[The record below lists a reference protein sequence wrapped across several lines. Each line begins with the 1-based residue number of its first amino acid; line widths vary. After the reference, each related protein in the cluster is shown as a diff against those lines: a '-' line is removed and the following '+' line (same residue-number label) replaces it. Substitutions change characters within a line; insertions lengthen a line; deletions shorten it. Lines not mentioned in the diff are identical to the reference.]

1 MAVTN
6 KSMRC
11 RGRVL
16 EFGRIP
22 LFMGIVNVTPDSFSD
37 GGLFLDP
44 ERAAGH
50 AGRLLDEGAAIVDLG
65 GESTRPGSQPVS
77 PEEEI
82 RRVVP
87 VIEKIRRA
95 RPGCFI
101 SVDTRHSATAR
112 AVLEAGADI
121 INDVSGLRDPAMA
134 ATVAEFDAGL
144 VIMHMRGTPVDMQSP
159 ENLIYD
165 DVIREVCEF
174 LGERVQ
180 SALDNHVKRTN
191 ILIDP
196 GIGFS
201 KNLEA
206 NRQLIG
212 HIDRFRVLGL
222 PLLAGPCRKKFIGQ
236 VLEIDDPAER
246 IFGTAGVAA
255 WLAAQ
260 GVEVLRVH
268 DVRQIREAVA
278 MFMWCGGK

>member
-65 GESTRPGSQPVS
+65 GESTRSGSQPVS

-222 PLLAGPCRKKFIGQ
+222 PLLAGPCRKTFIGQ

>member
-37 GGLFLDP
+37 GGLFFDP

-87 VIEKIRRA
+87 VVEKIRRA
-95 RPGCFI
+95 RSGCFI

-134 ATVAEFDAGL
+134 ATAAEFDAGL
-144 VIMHMRGTPVDMQSP
+144 VIMHMRGTPIDMQSP

-222 PLLAGPCRKKFIGQ
+222 PLLVGPCRKKFIGQ

-246 IFGTAGVAA
+246 VFGTAGVAA

>member
-1 MAVTN
+1 
-6 KSMRC
+6 MRC

-87 VIEKIRRA
+87 VVEKIRRA

>member
-11 RGRVL
+11 CGRVL

-87 VIEKIRRA
+87 VVEKIRRA

-174 LGERVQ
+174 LGERV
-180 SALDNHVKRTN
+180 RTN

>member
-37 GGLFLDP
+37 GGLFFDP

-87 VIEKIRRA
+87 VVEKIRRA

>member
-11 RGRVL
+11 RGRIL
-16 EFGRIP
+16 EFGRLP
-22 LFMGIVNVTPDSFSD
+22 LFMGIVNITPDSFSD
-37 GGLFLDP
+37 GGLFFDP
-44 ERAAGH
+44 ERAAEH
-50 AGRLLDEGAAIVDLG
+50 ACRLLDEGAAIVDLG
-65 GESTRPGSQPVS
+65 GESTRPGSQPVP

-87 VIEKIRRA
+87 AVEKIRRA
-95 RPGCFI
+95 RPECFI

-112 AVLEAGADI
+112 AALEAGADI
-121 INDVSGLRDPAMA
+121 INDVSGLQDPAMA
-134 ATVAEFDAGL
+134 ATAAEFDAGL
-144 VIMHMRGTPVDMQSP
+144 VIMHMRGTPADMQSP
-159 ENLIYD
+159 ENLSYD

-174 LGERVQ
+174 LGARVQ
-180 SALDNHVKRTN
+180 TALDNHVKRTN

-201 KNLEA
+201 KDLAGNQ
-206 NRQLIG
+206 QLIR
-212 HIDRFRVLGL
+212 HMDRFRELGL

-236 VLEIDDPAER
+236 VLGIDDPAER
-246 IFGTAGVAA
+246 VFGTAGVAA

-260 GVEVLRVH
+260 GVEVIRVH
-268 DVRQIREAVA
+268 DVRHIREAVT